1 MISLKQIILWEQS
14 EYILVG
20 LAVYGCCT
28 YQQSSLFF
36 AIFFVCLSQTPNVTA
51 ENKIDIRMDVYI
63 CERMAVN

>member
-1 MISLKQIILWEQS
+1 M
-14 EYILVG
+14 
-20 LAVYGCCT
+20 YGCCT